1 MQASII
7 TAQILGLVFFMLG
20 ISLVAN
26 KKVALSLVEESIKS
40 PAILWLFGFISVTMG
55 AVILAFNSSCNSGLE
70 IFITIIG
77 TLTLIKGVMILIFP
91 NATISIYKKVKN
103 GNILSWAGVLVCVL
117 ALVLQSFVK

>member
-1 MQASII
+1 MEASII

-55 AVILAFNSSCNSGLE
+55 AIVLAFNSSCNSGLE

-77 TLTLIKGVMILIFP
+77 TLALIKGVAILIFP
-91 NATISIYKKVKN
+91 NAITSLYKKVKN
-103 GNILSWAGVLVCVL
+103 GNTLSWVGGVGCVL
-117 ALVLQSFVK
+117 ALVLQSFTK